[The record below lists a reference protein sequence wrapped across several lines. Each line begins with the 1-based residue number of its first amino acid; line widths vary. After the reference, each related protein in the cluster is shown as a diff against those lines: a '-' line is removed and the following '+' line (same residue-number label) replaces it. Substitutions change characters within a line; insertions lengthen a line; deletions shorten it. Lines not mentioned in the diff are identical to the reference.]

1 MTVTLLTG
9 TAVLTGAIRVA
20 APVPAPTTV
29 LAAIRAVR
37 NAPAAPAARDGRPVL
52 IVTRGLPGSG
62 KTTWAT
68 TWVAEQPARRA
79 RANRDDLRRMLHGRR
94 LGTAGQEAMVSTLQ
108 HQGVAQLLGAGIS
121 VVADDTNLTDT
132 AIRTWQQ
139 IARTAGA
146 RLQIQDLTGVPVD
159 ECIARD
165 ATRPAADRVGEHVI
179 RQMHADHLTPSHRH
193 TQEQP

>member
-1 MTVTLLTG
+1 MAATLLTG
-9 TAVLTGAIRVA
+9 TAVLTGAVRVA
-20 APVPAPTTV
+20 APVPAPATV

-37 NAPAAPAARDGRPVL
+37 NAPAVPAARDGRPVL

-68 TWVAEQPARRA
+68 AWVAEQPARRA

-94 LGTAGQEAMVSTLQ
+94 LGTAGQEAMVSSVQ
-108 HQGVAQLLGAGIS
+108 HQTVALLLAAGVS
-121 VVADDTNLTDT
+121 VVADDTNLTAG

-139 IARTAGA
+139 IARTAGVDLLI
-146 RLQIQDLTGVPVD
+146 RDLTGVPVD

-165 ATRPAADRVGEHVI
+165 AARPAADRVGAHVI
-179 RQMHADHLTPSHRH
+179 RRMHTDHLTPSHQP